1 MAGCSLQRYM
11 SGVEELKEQ
20 AGIAACDF
28 VKDGMKLGLGTGSTV
43 RYTVLELGRR
53 MKQEGLEIVGV
64 PTSES
69 TRDLAESLD
78 IPLIPLAEAGGL
90 DLVIDGADEFDSDY
104 NLIKGGGGALT
115 REKIV
120 AQSSNGM
127 VVVADNSKQVE
138 TLGSF
143 DLPIEVLPF
152 EWKRTADRVAEFC
165 SGPVVRRG
173 GDEPFV
179 SDNGGYILDCSFG
192 STITNPS
199 ELESALL
206 DIAGVVEVGLFVGIC
221 DAVVMA
227 SNTGVLTLVKQDG
240 RLV

>member
-1 MAGCSLQRYM
+1 MAVFRLPTLVSD
-11 SGVEELKEQ
+11 VEALKQQ
-20 AGIAACDF
+20 AGIIACDF
-28 VKDGMKLGLGTGSTV
+28 VQDGMKIGLGTGSTV

-53 MKQEGLEIVGV
+53 MQEEGLSIVGV
-64 PTSES
+64 PTSEA
-69 TRDLAESLD
+69 TRELAESLN
-78 IPLIPLAEAGGL
+78 IPLVPLADAGVL

-127 VVVADNSKQVE
+127 IVVADDRKQVE
-138 TLGSF
+138 ILGAF

-152 EWKRTADRVAEFC
+152 EWKRTADRVAEIC
-165 SGPVVRRG
+165 LGNVIRRG
-173 GDEPFV
+173 GDEPFI

-199 ELESALL
+199 QLESSLL
-206 DIAGVVEVGLFVGIC
+206 EIAGVVEVGLFVGIC

-227 SNTGVLTLVKQDG
+227 ASGGVATLVKQGG
-240 RLV
+240 RLA

>member
-69 TRDLAESLD
+69 TRELAESLD
-78 IPLIPLAEAGGL
+78 IPLIPLAEAGML
-90 DLVIDGADEFDSDY
+90 DLVIDGADEFDPDY

-127 VVVADNSKQVE
+127 VVVADDSKQVE

-152 EWKRTADRVAEFC
+152 EWKRTMDRVAEIC

-173 GDEPFV
+173 GDKPFI

>member
-69 TRDLAESLD
+69 TRELAESLD
-78 IPLIPLAEAGGL
+78 IPLISLAEAGML
-90 DLVIDGADEFDSDY
+90 DLVIDGADEFDPDY

-127 VVVADNSKQVE
+127 VVVADDRKQVE

-152 EWKRTADRVAEFC
+152 EWKRTADRIAEIC
-165 SGPVVRRG
+165 QGSVVRRG
-173 GDEPFV
+173 GDEPFI

-206 DIAGVVEVGLFVGIC
+206 CIAGVVEVGLFVAIC

-227 SNTGVLTLVKQDG
+227 ASGGVVTLVKQDG
-240 RLV
+240 RLA

>member
-69 TRDLAESLD
+69 TRELAESLD
-78 IPLIPLAEAGGL
+78 IPLIPLAEAGML
-90 DLVIDGADEFDSDY
+90 DLVIDGADEFDPDY

-120 AQSSNGM
+120 AQSSNAM
-127 VVVADNSKQVE
+127 VVVADDRKQVE
-138 TLGSF
+138 VLGHF

-152 EWKRTADRVAEFC
+152 EWKRTADRIAEIC
-165 SGPVVRRG
+165 PGSVVRRG
-173 GDEPFV
+173 GDEPFI

-192 STITNPS
+192 STITNPR

-206 DIAGVVEVGLFVGIC
+206 GIAGVVEVGLFVAIC

-227 SNTGVLTLVKQDG
+227 ASGGVVTLVKQGG
-240 RLV
+240 RLA

>member
-28 VKDGMKLGLGTGSTV
+28 VKEGMKLGLGTGSTV

-53 MKQEGLEIVGV
+53 MNQEGLEIVGV

-69 TRDLAESLD
+69 TRELAESLD
-78 IPLIPLAEAGGL
+78 IPLIPLAEAGML
-90 DLVIDGADEFDSDY
+90 DLVIDGADEFDPDY

-127 VVVADNSKQVE
+127 VVVADDSKQVE

-143 DLPIEVLPF
+143 DLPIEVLPS

-165 SGPVVRRG
+165 SGSVVRRG
-173 GDEPFV
+173 GDKPFI

-199 ELESALL
+199 ELESTLL
-206 DIAGVVEVGLFVGIC
+206 DIAGVVEVGLFIGIC

>member
-1 MAGCSLQRYM
+1 MC
-11 SGVEELKEQ
+11 
-20 AGIAACDF
+20 I
-28 VKDGMKLGLGTGSTV
+28 
-43 RYTVLELGRR
+43 
-53 MKQEGLEIVGV
+53 
-64 PTSES
+64 
-69 TRDLAESLD
+69 RDRN
-78 IPLIPLAEAGGL
+78 IPLVPLADAGVL
-90 DLVIDGADEFDSDY
+90 DLVIDGADEFDSGY

-127 VVVADNSKQVE
+127 IVVPDDRKQIE
-138 TLGSF
+138 ILGAF

-152 EWKRTADRVAEFC
+152 EWKRTADRVAEIC
-165 SGPVVRRG
+165 PGAVNRRG
-173 GDEPFV
+173 GDEPFI

-199 ELESALL
+199 ELESSLL

-227 SNTGVLTLVKQDG
+227 ASDGVVTLIKQGG
-240 RLV
+240 RLA

>member
-1 MAGCSLQRYM
+1 M
-11 SGVEELKEQ
+11 SDVEALKQQ
-20 AGIAACDF
+20 AGIIACDF
-28 VKDGMKLGLGTGSTV
+28 VQDGMKIGLGTGSTV

-53 MKQEGLEIVGV
+53 MQQEGLSIVGV
-64 PTSES
+64 PTSEA
-69 TRDLAESLD
+69 TRELAESLN
-78 IPLIPLAEAGGL
+78 IPLVPLVDAGVL

-127 VVVADNSKQVE
+127 IVVADDRKQVE
-138 TLGSF
+138 ILGAF

-152 EWKRTADRVAEFC
+152 EWERTADRVAEIC
-165 SGPVVRRG
+165 PGTVHRRG
-173 GDEPFV
+173 GDEPFI

-199 ELESALL
+199 QLESSLL
-206 DIAGVVEVGLFVGIC
+206 EIAGVVEVGLFVGIC

-227 SNTGVLTLVKQDG
+227 ASGGVATLVKQGG
-240 RLV
+240 RLA

>member
-1 MAGCSLQRYM
+1 MAGCCLQRYM

-69 TRDLAESLD
+69 TRELAENLD
-78 IPLIPLAEAGGL
+78 IPLIPLAEAGML
-90 DLVIDGADEFDSDY
+90 DLVIDGADEFDPDY

-127 VVVADNSKQVE
+127 VVVADDSKQVE

-152 EWKRTADRVAEFC
+152 EWKRTVDRVAEIC

-173 GDEPFV
+173 GDKPFI

-227 SNTGVLTLVKQDG
+227 SNTGVLTLLKQDG

>member
-78 IPLIPLAEAGGL
+78 IPLIPLAEAGVL